1 VVLHVVGDE
10 LDRSYLSWVYRSLAL
25 AEDNCRLEVSCG
37 LCLRSRT
44 VVALLKS
51 LLEVVDLCVLSG
63 EVLLVLLVLACE
75 SSVLLAEAVN
85 LSVESVN
92 LCLVATR
99 SNCESIVFLALA
111 TFSSFSFFIFSLL
124 ISYSFKYAE

>member
-1 VVLHVVGDE
+1 MVLHVVGDE

-51 LLEVVDLCVLSG
+51 LLEVVDLCILSG

-85 LSVESVN
+85 LSVEKYKISENRLKATGMGATDKLFEQVEFN
-92 LCLVATR
+92 RVATF
-99 SNCESIVFLALA
+99 NDI
-111 TFSSFSFFIFSLL
+111 T
-124 ISYSFKYAE
+124 KD